1 MLYLGNVTFGSA
13 DAAKI
18 AEVGPNDPVRIAER
32 FLGVDDMTTLLTTR
46 QIVVNGETTI
56 VEHGPPAAS
65 AARDALVKIMY
76 DRLFTYLVNRIN
88 GTVDDT
94 SRAYMYIG
102 LLDVYGFECFEVNSF
117 EQLCINFANEML
129 QQQFNA
135 DTFRFQ
141 QDCKSGY

>member
-117 EQLCINFANEML
+117 EQARAKE
-129 QQQFNA
+129 A
-135 DTFRFQ
+135 PR
-141 QDCKSGY
+141 SP